1 APAQGRQ
8 HQGRQHQGRQHQGR
22 QHRGASTRGAST
34 RGASTRGA
42 STRGP
47 APGAPAPGAPAPGAP
62 APGRQ
67 HQGRQH
73 QGRSTRGASTRGAS
87 TSTGAPAPGRQHQ
100 GRQHQGASQG
110 ASTRGASTRGR
121 QHQGRQHQGRQHQG
135 ASTRGASTRGAS
147 TRGASTRGASTRGAS
162 TRGASTGAPAP
173 GGASTR
179 APAPGAPAPGASTRG
194 ASTRAPA
201 PGAPAPR
208 LCDKRPCLTVIVNDG
223 DLVDLLRS
231 QSGQLLVFLQRQLH
245 KERLVGLPLVVVDDL
260 HVHSLLGLVRFKYD
274 RLFQWHV
281 IFILRSRS
289 VHRFGF
295 DYYALLDVAIAT
307 DGQSGS
313 LVPTATL
320 VEVNSTTDSRPF
332 SVRASCLAFRCGSDE
347 APSPAPS
354 ISASLPCSFSGSC
367 TCSLWPPI
375 ICLVALM
382 RYQALE
388 CGMPSLNFFKAS
400 RRTSS
405 SANSEKVAVT
415 QNTMNCLIRLP
426 SSLTEQMHT
435 AVMINRLKA
444 ALPTMVPGP
453 SSPASKPVADDLND
467 GEQDLRGRM
476 RELAFWQRKVP
487 PLQLDM
493 VLLDY
498 ALFFGDQH
506 HLLAIC
512 EDRDISTIPGLQL
525 QSIKPIRSLWITWS
539 PAVEFL
545 IGWGA
550 LHGLG
555 ANKGR
560 ATGSVRG
567 AGVSQQTVDI
577 TPSSRLT
584 SPVGCLQ
591 REQQHLLHRLW
602 AVRLGADE
610 MACELE
616 SPTAHAAIEC
626 RVGDS
631 LDADVEGGAQ
641 QTSVRRIDLLFE
653 TKGSP
658 GKPAA
663 ASQVLASVWNQTAE
677 VDELLTSREFGR
689 LPVSASAKYCSLDV
703 VRHAEHNGLLRVD
716 HQADTRRNGNQ
727 PVQLPLGALDG
738 RGQQGEV
745 VGVAKH
751 AEPLLRQMPR
761 WSSSLVVPGFFGTAT
776 MCAVVH
782 SLGAASPKSTR
793 FITLATSAATQGMR
807 SASMGTSSGPSAFP
821 PGDCWASLT
830 TSAALTGATLKLSSA
845 GSGVSGGSVRLSG
858 SGGGGALTMAAKNS
872 RSSFLRS
879 SGVSPARFSGLR
891 RFRPSVDGGPG
902 HAPSGIGPSGRDSLN
917 GVIDSR
923 LLALQVDSCQS
934 CLCLAG
940 WSPAQAELLQI
951 FPRCLNR
958 GVVLPD
964 RLPTLSRLH
973 HRDCLLRGGSDCSA
987 HFRILGTSTLVAQRG
1002 VKGASKATLRIG
1014 GSERAVVAPRWPL
1027 RRTVERIAKVEV
1039 ADEEPVI
1046 GPQSQRRDGAAVDGA
1061 TTLTETHEHVVELCL
1076 SPGCVPATR
1085 VPSPP
1090 LAAHEGCETAQWLA
1104 EAGVGRHHVLPLQEV
1119 LQCLGVVVPAWRHEQ
1134 RPLGPTQDCVQVSEG
1149 DRCPDVDPK
1158 QPGGQGDAATALLQP
1173 RPDQRSNSSTASLVR
1188 RSIVEGPPGA
1198 QVLTMKSRVGLDR
1211 HLLQRDD
1218 VAAQVVRQLRQHPS
1232 TPSSLESAAVQR
1244 PDPKH
1249 ALWYGWGSMQLS
1261 LTVPGATRRIRVDPR
1276 GSSTGGATQPASSV
1290 PLTPALNTPTGA
1302 PLPSLGPA
1310 AFGRRSNRY
1319 SHLLEEGKALSPL
1332 VVLGVGVALMQFFL
1346 DGADQVLQRAGIVL
1360 GFLLLFIGVVTVHLG
1375 PSFHSRILLLAT
1387 SVVPGNDSGSCSV
1400 YSIAKD
1406 ALDYLEN
1413 YLIERFSV
1421 LCESP
1426 LPATAMEAEDRL
1438 VQLFAS
1444 CNLHSD
1450 SVRDMRELAVRKK
1463 RKAAIALFECV
1474 HRVLPRTADES
1485 VCLFTALVMEHV
1497 VCEIMRLSITYMK
1510 KIKIYE
1516 LKKVDIKIVCQLFK
1530 QPLVE
1535 LNSSSPDIDTVFS
1548 AISQVSECSGLLFV
1562 ALDDSRNVTDK
1573 PPIGHCFYEL
1583 AEEGNFD
1590 SFAKYAQDILNP
1602 RCTERLL
1609 SLLSNRAVQ
1618 KKYESLGRTVE
1629 QRCLSRLAAT
1639 ALQSQNH
1646 RRRQQHQQLPQHYLF
1661 SSLDLVS
1668 VSAASGGTAS
1678 SPRDA
1683 TSGAAIDQPDVG
1695 DEPTQPPPPLSASS
1709 GETRN
1714 CLLLACRYLLPSL
1727 LLVPIG
1733 HFLYYDRILA
1743 HFEQLR
1749 DQQISDSSDPV
1760 DATSSSTM
1768 IGSLGSSEDA
1778 SSAEDRDA
1786 IKQCRSILVSTRHK
1800 IDTVLLELER
1810 SLTAVGGT
1818 ESAATDGWCR
1828 PLSPLA
1834 SRLFFHNSVR
1844 SPDADHPDRHC
1855 AKKLD
1860 QLRQATKS
1868 AAEIDARPKCC
1879 VFYRDASLWHLEQRG
1894 GRFRERRVCL
1904 FNNRLFVL
1912 KACSKTLALRGSGEE
1927 FKLKRVVHLT
1937 QYRFCVLDLAA
1948 DAAAAADGAAAGTDD
1963 ELHTFAIEY
1972 LAPAESGDSAGLAA
1986 PTRQRAVFGTK
1997 SAAEKDDWML
2007 ILVYLQCYHM
2017 FEDYLFHGVN
2027 SKPEEVC
2034 FPIDAHG
2041 YEFLQPD
2048 SDAVLELEENS
2059 EYSSS
2064 SDSHVIRRATLNKLV
2079 EKMTQGPGGIDN
2091 RLMPVFLMTYR
2102 SFCTPQHLMEK
2113 LIARF
2118 SIPDYSYADF
2128 QTSPDMPM
2136 SQAQSRKREFENAYC
2151 RRVRLRVLKVMNTWV
2166 SEYFHDF
2173 VLCPELVGRMREFLC
2188 GPLVERHYDIKKFQA
2203 PSLLKNLERR
2213 FKGESPSQETPSPA
2227 DCPEVLWHTTSD
2239 PQDFN
2244 LMSLH
2249 PLELARQITLYMF
2262 SLYQRIQPWEL
2273 VTGDWMKTNEK
2284 QRKAPNVHALIRYT
2298 NRLTW
2303 WCCSNI
2309 LSTPNLEERRY
2320 VLLRVY
2326 EIMRHFRDLN
2336 NFLGLAALDS
2346 VFVNSSVQY
2355 IRLQHTWK
2363 LIKNGRENSF
2373 LQQMQELVSN
2383 SNNLAK
2389 YDELLRSLSSACVPN
2404 LRYHLSC
2411 IFRILEINRARQ
2423 KESPESLQLLCD

>member
-1 APAQGRQ
+1 NDRSNDNSSGNSSNFTLVLKQQQPAAAAAAASMSIGGGGGGGGRYQ
-8 HQGRQHQGRQHQGR
+8 SQLSLAV
-22 QHRGASTRGAST
+22 ASA
-34 RGASTRGA
+34 A
-42 STRGP
+42 
-47 APGAPAPGAPAPGAP
+47 
-62 APGRQ
+62 
-67 HQGRQH
+67 
-73 QGRSTRGASTRGAS
+73 
-87 TSTGAPAPGRQHQ
+87 
-100 GRQHQGASQG
+100 
-110 ASTRGASTRGR
+110 
-121 QHQGRQHQGRQHQG
+121 
-135 ASTRGASTRGAS
+135 
-147 TRGASTRGASTRGAS
+147 
-162 TRGASTGAPAP
+162 
-173 GGASTR
+173 
-179 APAPGAPAPGASTRG
+179 
-194 ASTRAPA
+194 
-201 PGAPAPR
+201 
-208 LCDKRPCLTVIVNDG
+208 
-223 DLVDLLRS
+223 
-231 QSGQLLVFLQRQLH
+231 
-245 KERLVGLPLVVVDDL
+245 
-260 HVHSLLGLVRFKYD
+260 
-274 RLFQWHV
+274 
-281 IFILRSRS
+281 
-289 VHRFGF
+289 
-295 DYYALLDVAIAT
+295 AT
-307 DGQSGS
+307 D
-313 LVPTATL
+313 V
-320 VEVNSTTDSRPF
+320 
-332 SVRASCLAFRCGSDE
+332 
-347 APSPAPS
+347 
-354 ISASLPCSFSGSC
+354 
-367 TCSLWPPI
+367 
-375 ICLVALM
+375 
-382 RYQALE
+382 
-388 CGMPSLNFFKAS
+388 
-400 RRTSS
+400 
-405 SANSEKVAVT
+405 
-415 QNTMNCLIRLP
+415 IRKQLRG
-426 SSLTEQMHT
+426 
-435 AVMINRLKA
+435 RLKA
-444 ALPTMVPGP
+444 ALC
-453 SSPASKPVADDLND
+453 
-467 GEQDLRGRM
+467 R
-476 RELAFWQRKVP
+476 
-487 PLQLDM
+487 
-493 VLLDY
+493 
-498 ALFFGDQH
+498 LFK
-506 HLLAIC
+506 
-512 EDRDISTIPGLQL
+512 E
-525 QSIKPIRSLWITWS
+525 K
-539 PAVEFL
+539 
-545 IGWGA
+545 
-550 LHGLG
+550 
-555 ANKGR
+555 
-560 ATGSVRG
+560 
-567 AGVSQQTVDI
+567 
-577 TPSSRLT
+577 
-584 SPVGCLQ
+584 
-591 REQQHLLHRLW
+591 
-602 AVRLGADE
+602 
-610 MACELE
+610 
-616 SPTAHAAIEC
+616 
-626 RVGDS
+626 
-631 LDADVEGGAQ
+631 
-641 QTSVRRIDLLFE
+641 
-653 TKGSP
+653 
-658 GKPAA
+658 
-663 ASQVLASVWNQTAE
+663 
-677 VDELLTSREFGR
+677 
-689 LPVSASAKYCSLDV
+689 
-703 VRHAEHNGLLRVD
+703 
-716 HQADTRRNGNQ
+716 
-727 PVQLPLGALDG
+727 
-738 RGQQGEV
+738 
-745 VGVAKH
+745 
-751 AEPLLRQMPR
+751 
-761 WSSSLVVPGFFGTAT
+761 
-776 MCAVVH
+776 
-782 SLGAASPKSTR
+782 
-793 FITLATSAATQGMR
+793 
-807 SASMGTSSGPSAFP
+807 
-821 PGDCWASLT
+821 
-830 TSAALTGATLKLSSA
+830 
-845 GSGVSGGSVRLSG
+845 
-858 SGGGGALTMAAKNS
+858 
-872 RSSFLRS
+872 
-879 SGVSPARFSGLR
+879 
-891 RFRPSVDGGPG
+891 
-902 HAPSGIGPSGRDSLN
+902 
-917 GVIDSR
+917 
-923 LLALQVDSCQS
+923 
-934 CLCLAG
+934 
-940 WSPAQAELLQI
+940 
-951 FPRCLNR
+951 
-958 GVVLPD
+958 
-964 RLPTLSRLH
+964 
-973 HRDCLLRGGSDCSA
+973 
-987 HFRILGTSTLVAQRG
+987 
-1002 VKGASKATLRIG
+1002 
-1014 GSERAVVAPRWPL
+1014 
-1027 RRTVERIAKVEV
+1027 
-1039 ADEEPVI
+1039 
-1046 GPQSQRRDGAAVDGA
+1046 
-1061 TTLTETHEHVVELCL
+1061 
-1076 SPGCVPATR
+1076 
-1085 VPSPP
+1085 
-1090 LAAHEGCETAQWLA
+1090 
-1104 EAGVGRHHVLPLQEV
+1104 
-1119 LQCLGVVVPAWRHEQ
+1119 
-1134 RPLGPTQDCVQVSEG
+1134 
-1149 DRCPDVDPK
+1149 
-1158 QPGGQGDAATALLQP
+1158 
-1173 RPDQRSNSSTASLVR
+1173 
-1188 RSIVEGPPGA
+1188 
-1198 QVLTMKSRVGLDR
+1198 
-1211 HLLQRDD
+1211 
-1218 VAAQVVRQLRQHPS
+1218 
-1232 TPSSLESAAVQR
+1232 
-1244 PDPKH
+1244 
-1249 ALWYGWGSMQLS
+1249 
-1261 LTVPGATRRIRVDPR
+1261 
-1276 GSSTGGATQPASSV
+1276 
-1290 PLTPALNTPTGA
+1290 
-1302 PLPSLGPA
+1302 
-1310 AFGRRSNRY
+1310 
-1319 SHLLEEGKALSPL
+1319 
-1332 VVLGVGVALMQFFL
+1332 
-1346 DGADQVLQRAGIVL
+1346 
-1360 GFLLLFIGVVTVHLG
+1360 
-1375 PSFHSRILLLAT
+1375 
-1387 SVVPGNDSGSCSV
+1387 VPGNDSGSCSV

-1413 YLIERFSV
+1413 YLIERFAV

-1485 VCLFTALVMEHV
+1485 VCLFTTLVMEHV

-1516 LKKVDIKIVCQLFK
+1516 LKKVDIKIVVDTFFSASLPTAQQQHQQQHQQLIDAEYEWSLPKECRQGVNELLYLEETFSKQLQIVCQLFK

-1548 AISQVSECSGLLFV
+1548 AISQVAECSGLLFV

-1618 KKYESLGRTVE
+1618 EKYESLGRTVE

-1678 SPRDA
+1678 SPSDA
-1683 TSGAAIDQPDVG
+1683 TSDRPDVG
-1695 DEPTQPPPPLSASS
+1695 DEPTQPPPPPLSASS

-1714 CLLLACRYLLPSL
+1714 CLLLACRYLLPNL

-1760 DATSSSTM
+1760 DATPSSTM

-1778 SSAEDRDA
+1778 SSAKDRDA

-1810 SLTAVGGT
+1810 SLTAVGGGT

-1927 FKLKRVVHLT
+1927 FKLKRVVHLA
-1937 QYRFCVLDLAA
+1937 QYRFCVLDLAAAA

-2034 FPIDAHG
+2034 FPTNAHG

-2173 VLCPELVGRMREFLC
+2173 VLCPKLVGRMREFLC

-2423 KESPESLQLLCD
+2423 KELPESLQLLCDAEADSTVLVPFFRYRQVADRIDELFRAKDTAYQLREVPEIQQFVQSIDPMGDRKLDEVDDTSQNQQALDDLFYRMSYDLEPKDADEDALKRRGERRFSPECLRSPSSNSGRGAGVVKAAGATAALGRSLLTLSTAAASGGPPQLPHLHHHHHQQHQPHPQQQSSVSSTTSATAASTAGPSPEGSIAPSPNHSRSVSDPVPSGPTIQQLPPQPPPRNASVSVKPPDRPPRLAASRPPAVPPRQNPGGRVIGSLGQQQPPHG